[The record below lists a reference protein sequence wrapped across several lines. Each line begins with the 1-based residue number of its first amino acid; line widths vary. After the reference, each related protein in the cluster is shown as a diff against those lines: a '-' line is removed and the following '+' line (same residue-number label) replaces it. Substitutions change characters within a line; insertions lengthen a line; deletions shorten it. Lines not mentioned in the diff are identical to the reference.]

1 MNNRLD
7 DSSHIGTPIGRK
19 DHEKIRYELKGTI
32 YRIFMLFSTFVMI
45 ATCVYTIL
53 GIFDLVLLFWID

>member
-7 DSSHIGTPIGRK
+7 DSSHIGTPMGRK
-19 DHEKIRYELKGTI
+19 DNEKIRYELKGTI
-32 YRIFMLFSTFVMI
+32 YRIFMLFSTFVMV